1 MGSTIVPERWERIL
15 DIIDTQGL
23 ATVEQIAE
31 ATNVSASTVR
41 RDLAGIN
48 ERGLIR
54 RTRGGAMPQSHIRTG
69 ATLAESRKSNPS
81 EKEIIGR
88 AAAALVHDD
97 DTLLFDGGFTTY
109 QVARQLQAKQLTII
123 SNSLDVIQV
132 MAGREGVTLI
142 VIGGELSVVTGT
154 NLGPKTAEEIGQ
166 FWADK
171 AILGADAVS
180 PTNGLSSPNLLTAQT
195 KKAMIEASRELIIVA
210 DHTKLGRFS
219 PYRVA
224 DCGSIRTLVTDDK
237 ADPEILQAFRNLGV
251 EVLVAA
257 A

>member
-1 MGSTIVPERWERIL
+1 MGSAIVPERWEHIL
-15 DIIDTQGL
+15 DIIDTQGG
-23 ATVEQIAE
+23 ATVDQIAE

-41 RDLAGIN
+41 RDLAGIH

-54 RTRGGAMPQSHIRTG
+54 RTRGGAIPQSHIRTG
-69 ATLAESRKSNPS
+69 ATLAESRRINPA

-88 AAAALVHDD
+88 LAATLVCDD

-109 QVARQLQAKQLTII
+109 QVARHLQARQLTII
-123 SNSLDVIQV
+123 TNSLDVIQV
-132 MAGREGVTLI
+132 VAGRDSVTLI

-166 FWADK
+166 FLADK

-180 PTNGLSSPNLLTAQT
+180 PTNGLSSPNLLTTQT
-195 KKAMIEASRELIIVA
+195 KKAMIEASRELIVVA

-224 DCGSIRTLVTDDK
+224 DCDSIKTLVTDDK
-237 ADPEILQAFRNLGV
+237 ADPEMIKAFRNLGV
-251 EVLVAA
+251 EVLVATA
-257 A
+257 